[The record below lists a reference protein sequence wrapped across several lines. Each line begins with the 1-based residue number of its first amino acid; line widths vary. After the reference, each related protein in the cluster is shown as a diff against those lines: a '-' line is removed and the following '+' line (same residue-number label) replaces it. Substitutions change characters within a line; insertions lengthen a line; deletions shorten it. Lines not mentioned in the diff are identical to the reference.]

1 MSGEFTDVLF
11 FKVDVDEVAD
21 LAEHLGINSMPTF
34 QFWKSGQ
41 KLKKAEFSGANEKK
55 LRKLIQDNK

>member
-21 LAEHLGINSMPTF
+21 LAEDLMIQAMPTF
-34 QFWKSGQ
+34 QFWKSGE
-41 KLKKAEFSGANEKK
+41 KKTEFSGANEEN
-55 LRKLIQDNK
+55 LRKFIEDNK